1 MIRGWFILKRE
12 HHGDVGV
19 SPLRYHCVGALRQPS
34 GPAMVMGLTSTLVA
48 VSTLLCFTERDEIE
62 KARIYV
68 EDSLENLRDLLE
80 DAKRAVSRW
89 PR

>member
-1 MIRGWFILKRE
+1 
-12 HHGDVGV
+12 
-19 SPLRYHCVGALRQPS
+19 
-34 GPAMVMGLTSTLVA
+34 MVMGLTSTLVA

-80 DAKRAVSRW
+80 GAKRAVSRW